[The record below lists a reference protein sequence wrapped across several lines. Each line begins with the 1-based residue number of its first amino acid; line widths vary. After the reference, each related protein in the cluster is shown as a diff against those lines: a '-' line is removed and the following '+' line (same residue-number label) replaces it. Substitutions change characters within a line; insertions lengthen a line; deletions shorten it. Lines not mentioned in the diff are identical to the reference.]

1 MKWLRLIPYAVL
13 VAYVSTAA
21 VALVVLLALRSDG
34 GVGPEQPIAFSH
46 QIHAG
51 DLALDCTHC
60 HQTVEVSRFPGI
72 PTTDV
77 CMVCHEFTA
86 TDRPDIERLTRLH
99 NEGRPVEWVKVHSVP
114 WHVYFTHKR
123 HIKAEVECTVCHSDV
138 TVQLPVRQVRSFEMG
153 MCVNCHRANGAP
165 TDCWTCHK

>member
-1 MKWLRLIPYAVL
+1 MKWLGLIPYAVL
-13 VAYVSTAA
+13 VAYVSAAA

-165 TDCWTCHK
+165 TDCLTCHK

>member
-1 MKWLRLIPYAVL
+1 MKVLRLIPYAVL
-13 VAYVSTAA
+13 FGYVGAAA
-21 VALVVLLALRSDG
+21 VGLVVLLALRSDG
-34 GVGPEQPIAFSH
+34 GVGPDQPIAFSH
-46 QIHAG
+46 QIHAA

-72 PTTDV
+72 PSTDV

-86 TDRPDIERLTRLH
+86 TDRPDIQRLTRLH
-99 NEGRPVEWVKVHSVP
+99 NEGRPVEWIKVHSVP

-123 HIKAEVECTVCHSDV
+123 HIKAEIECTACHSDV
-138 TVQLPVRQVRSFEMG
+138 TVQLPVRQVRSFDMG